1 MKKLR
6 EAERSHVKIA
16 EMIDYYTLSTAALI
30 DLEDEKLM
38 ESYTDSRPRQ
48 QLLVEAFYS
57 LTYKVENLYD
67 IEQRNEEREELN
79 RKKL

>member
-38 ESYTDSRPRQ
+38 ESYTDSRPR
-48 QLLVEAFYS
+48 
-57 LTYKVENLYD
+57 
-67 IEQRNEEREELN
+67 
-79 RKKL
+79 